1 MMAVMYPSLIPLP
14 LSVFIR
20 SQARHLFASQ
30 SRAWR
35 TQRTQTGYSLAE
47 LCVVMCLV
55 GITAAMVAPSVS
67 HWLWRS
73 RVESAARA
81 WAADLQ
87 SARLQA
93 LRTGQALQLQ
103 RLTGCARFL
112 PTGDWRCGW
121 EVVAPDSKQPATL
134 HHAMTGELSVVLF
147 PANDF
152 LPINTQGEPVAG
164 GLRLQVMP
172 RSAKT
177 PLAVSVCM
185 NIAGRLR
192 LVKSAT
198 CT

>member
-1 MMAVMYPSLIPLP
+1 MYPSFISKLVCGLFRWQAPH
-14 LSVFIR
+14 VFTN
-20 SQARHLFASQ
+20 QT
-30 SRAWR
+30 RAYC
-35 TQRTQTGYSLAE
+35 THRTQTGYSLAE
-47 LCVVMCLV
+47 LCVVICLV
-55 GITAAMVAPSVS
+55 AVAAAMAAPSVS

-73 RVESAARA
+73 RVENAARA
-81 WAADLQ
+81 WAVDLQ

-121 EVVAPDSKQPATL
+121 EVVGPDSKQPAQL
-134 HHAMTGELSVVLF
+134 HHVMNGELSVVLF
-147 PANDF
+147 PAKDF
-152 LPINTQGEPVAG
+152 LSINTQGEPVAG

-172 RSAKT
+172 HTPKS

-192 LVKSAT
+192 FVKSAT
-198 CT
+198 CS

>member
-1 MMAVMYPSLIPLP
+1 LCGLFRWQAPH
-14 LSVFIR
+14 VFTN
-20 SQARHLFASQ
+20 Q
-30 SRAWR
+30 SRAYC
-35 TQRTQTGYSLAE
+35 THRTQTGYSLAE
-47 LCVVMCLV
+47 LCVVICLV
-55 GITAAMVAPSVS
+55 AVAAAMAAPSVS

-73 RVESAARA
+73 RVENAARA
-81 WAADLQ
+81 WAVDLQ

-121 EVVAPDSKQPATL
+121 EVVGPDNKQPAKL
-134 HHAMTGELSVVLF
+134 HHVMNGELSVVLF
-147 PANDF
+147 PAKDF

-172 RSAKT
+172 HTPKS

-185 NIAGRLR
+185 NISGRLR

-198 CT
+198 CS

>member
-1 MMAVMYPSLIPLP
+1 MMADMYPSFISKLVCGLFRWQAPH
-14 LSVFIR
+14 VFTN
-20 SQARHLFASQ
+20 QT
-30 SRAWR
+30 RAYC
-35 TQRTQTGYSLAE
+35 THRTQTGYSLAE
-47 LCVVMCLV
+47 LCVVICLV
-55 GITAAMVAPSVS
+55 AVAAAMAAPSVS

-73 RVESAARA
+73 RVENAARA
-81 WAADLQ
+81 WAVDLQ

-121 EVVAPDSKQPATL
+121 EVVGPDSKQPAQL
-134 HHAMTGELSVVLF
+134 HHVMNGELSVVLF
-147 PANDF
+147 PAKDF
-152 LPINTQGEPVAG
+152 LSINTQGEPVAG

-172 RSAKT
+172 HTPKS

-192 LVKSAT
+192 FVKSAT
-198 CT
+198 CS

>member
-1 MMAVMYPSLIPLP
+1 MADMYPSFISQLLCGLFRWQAPH
-14 LSVFIR
+14 VFTN
-20 SQARHLFASQ
+20 Q
-30 SRAWR
+30 SRAYC
-35 TQRTQTGYSLAE
+35 THRTQTGYSLAE
-47 LCVVMCLV
+47 LCVVIYLV
-55 GITAAMVAPSVS
+55 AVAAAMAAPSVS

-73 RVESAARA
+73 RVENAARA

-121 EVVAPDSKQPATL
+121 EVVGPDNKQPAKL
-134 HHAMTGELSVVLF
+134 HHVMNGELSVVLF
-147 PANDF
+147 PAKDF

-172 RSAKT
+172 HTPKS

-198 CT
+198 CS

>member
-1 MMAVMYPSLIPLP
+1 MADMYPSFISQLLCGLFRWKAPH
-14 LSVFIR
+14 VFTN
-20 SQARHLFASQ
+20 Q
-30 SRAWR
+30 SRAYC
-35 TQRTQTGYSLAE
+35 THRTQTGYSLAE
-47 LCVVMCLV
+47 LCVVICLV
-55 GITAAMVAPSVS
+55 AVAAAMAAPSVS

-73 RVESAARA
+73 RVENAARA
-81 WAADLQ
+81 WAVDLQ

-121 EVVAPDSKQPATL
+121 EVVGPDNKQPAQL
-134 HHAMTGELSVVLF
+134 HHVMNGELSVVLF
-147 PANDF
+147 PAKDF

-172 RSAKT
+172 HTPKS

-192 LVKSAT
+192 FVKSAT
-198 CT
+198 CS

>member
-1 MMAVMYPSLIPLP
+1 MMADMYPSFISQPLCG
-14 LSVFIR
+14 LSRWQAPHVFTK
-20 SQARHLFASQ
+20 Q
-30 SRAWR
+30 SRAYC
-35 TQRTQTGYSLAE
+35 THRTQTGYSLAE
-47 LCVVMCLV
+47 LCVVICLV
-55 GITAAMVAPSVS
+55 AVAAAMAAPSVS

-73 RVESAARA
+73 RVENAARA
-81 WAADLQ
+81 WAVDLQ

-121 EVVAPDSKQPATL
+121 EVVGPDSKQPAQL
-134 HHAMTGELSVVLF
+134 HHVMNGELSVVLF
-147 PANDF
+147 PAKDF

-172 RSAKT
+172 HTPKS

-192 LVKSAT
+192 FVKSAT
-198 CT
+198 CS